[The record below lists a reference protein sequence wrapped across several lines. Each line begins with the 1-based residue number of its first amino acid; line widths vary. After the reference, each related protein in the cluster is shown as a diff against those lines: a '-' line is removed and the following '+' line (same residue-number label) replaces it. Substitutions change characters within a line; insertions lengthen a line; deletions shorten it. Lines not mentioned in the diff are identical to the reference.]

1 MKKVIIIIIAIITLI
16 YVNGGQNYTEL
27 NDLAIIKSIGI
38 TYEDNEYNLYA
49 EIIDE
54 VTQDNLP
61 KTKVI
66 KANNKKIKDAFDD
79 IKLLVNKEIYL
90 SHIDLLIIS
99 ETLNNDNY
107 QEIIDY
113 FLSNKEFRNDFM
125 CIFSNEI
132 KNVLENSKY
141 DEVEE
146 IITTNKDS
154 KNIINV
160 TFEEIIKDFLDKKSF
175 IASYITYDDEIRFTN
190 NVLYQNNKTER
201 INNANK
207 KNWI

>member
-38 TYEDNEYNLYA
+38 DYENNEYTLYA

-54 VTQDNLP
+54 ITKDNLP

-66 KANNKKIKDAFDD
+66 KSSNNNIKNVFNN

-99 ETLNNDNY
+99 ENLNNDNY
-107 QEIIDY
+107 QEIINY
-113 FLSNKEFRNDFM
+113 FLENKEIRNDFM
-125 CIFSNEI
+125 CVFSNEI
-132 KNVLENSKY
+132 ENVLKNSKY

-175 IASYITYDDEIRFTN
+175 KASYITYDNEIRFTN
-190 NVLYQNNKTER
+190 NVLYENNKTER

-207 KNWI
+207 KDWI

>member
-66 KANNKKIKDAFDD
+66 KANNKKIKDAYFAS
-79 IKLLVNKEIYL
+79 LVLIYL
-90 SHIDLLIIS
+90 FFLPIFSLII
-99 ETLNNDNY
+99 
-107 QEIIDY
+107 
-113 FLSNKEFRNDFM
+113 
-125 CIFSNEI
+125 
-132 KNVLENSKY
+132 
-141 DEVEE
+141 
-146 IITTNKDS
+146 
-154 KNIINV
+154 
-160 TFEEIIKDFLDKKSF
+160 
-175 IASYITYDDEIRFTN
+175 
-190 NVLYQNNKTER
+190 
-201 INNANK
+201 
-207 KNWI
+207 

>member
-1 MKKVIIIIIAIITLI
+1 MKKGLIIIITIITLI

-38 TYEDNEYNLYA
+38 TYENNEYTLYA

-54 VTQDNLP
+54 INKDNL
-61 KTKVI
+61 KETKIINASNKEI
-66 KANNKKIKDAFDD
+66 KKLFDD

-99 ETLNNDNY
+99 ETLKDDNY
-107 QEIIDY
+107 QEIINY
-113 FLSNKEFRNDFM
+113 FLENKEIRNDFI
-125 CIFSNEI
+125 CVFSNEI
-132 KNVLENSKY
+132 EEVLKKSKY
-141 DEVEE
+141 DEIEE

-154 KNIINV
+154 KNVINI
-160 TFEEIIKDFLDKKSF
+160 TFEEVIKDFLDTKSF
-175 IASYITYDDEIRFTN
+175 KASYITYDKEIRFTN
-190 NVLYQNNKTER
+190 NILYKNNNIER

-207 KNWI
+207 KN

>member
-1 MKKVIIIIIAIITLI
+1 MKKVLIIIIAIITLI

-38 TYEDNEYNLYA
+38 SYENNEYTLYA

-54 VTQDNLP
+54 VTKDSLP
-61 KTKVI
+61 KTKII
-66 KANNKKIKDAFDD
+66 KTNNKKIKDSFNA

-99 ETLNNDNY
+99 ENLNNSNY
-107 QEIIDY
+107 QEIINY
-113 FLSNKEFRNDFM
+113 FLENKEFRNDFM
-125 CIFSNEI
+125 CIFSNEMENI
-132 KNVLENSKY
+132 LENSKY

-175 IASYITYDDEIRFTN
+175 KASYITYDNEIRFTN

-201 INNANK
+201 INNESK
-207 KNWI
+207 ED

>member
-38 TYEDNEYNLYA
+38 TYENNEYTLYA

-54 VTQDNLP
+54 INKDNIP
-61 KTKVI
+61 QTKVI
-66 KANNKKIKDAFDD
+66 STSNKEIKELFDD

-99 ETLNNDNY
+99 ETLKNDNY
-107 QEIIDY
+107 EEIINY
-113 FLSNKEFRNDFM
+113 FLNNKDIRNDFM

-132 KNVLENSKY
+132 EEVLKNSKY

-146 IITTNKDS
+146 LITTNKDS
-154 KNIINV
+154 KNVINV
-160 TFEEIIKDFLDKKSF
+160 TFEEIIKDFLDTKSF
-175 IASYITYDDEIRFTN
+175 KASYITYDEEIKFTN
-190 NVLYQNNKTER
+190 NVLYKNNKTER
-201 INNANK
+201 INNDQK
-207 KNWI
+207 D

>member
-38 TYEDNEYNLYA
+38 TYENNEYTLYA
-49 EIIDE
+49 EIINE
-54 VTQDNLP
+54 ITKDNLP

-66 KANNKKIKDAFDD
+66 ETSDSNIKEVFNN

-107 QEIIDY
+107 QEIINY
-113 FLSNKEFRNDFM
+113 FLENKEIRNDFM
-125 CIFSNEI
+125 CVFSNEI
-132 KNVLENSKY
+132 QSVLENSKY

-160 TFEEIIKDFLDKKSF
+160 ITIAKIVIILILPANNPKATPSF
-175 IASYITYDDEIRFTN
+175 STYLKLRKPFINSFPFTLSSLLIT
-190 NVLYQNNKTER
+190 
-201 INNANK
+201 
-207 KNWI
+207 

>member
-1 MKKVIIIIIAIITLI
+1 MKKVIIIIIAIITLV

-38 TYEDNEYNLYA
+38 DYENNKYTLYA

-54 VTQDNLP
+54 ITQNNLP

-66 KANNKKIKDAFDD
+66 KSSDNNIKNVFND
-79 IKLLVNKEIYL
+79 IKLYL

-99 ETLNNDNY
+99 ETLNNNNY

-113 FLSNKEFRNDFM
+113 FLESKEIRNDFM
-125 CIFSNEI
+125 CVFSNEI
-132 KNVLENSKY
+132 ENVLENSKY

-160 TFEEIIKDFLDKKSF
+160 TFEEIIKDFLNKKSF
-175 IASYITYDDEIRFTN
+175 KASYITYDNEIKFTN

-207 KNWI
+207 KDWI

>member
-27 NDLAIIKSIGI
+27 NDLALIKSIGI
-38 TYEDNEYNLYA
+38 TYENNEYTLYA

-61 KTKVI
+61 QTKVI
-66 KANNKKIKDAFDD
+66 KASDGNIKDVFNN

-99 ETLNNDNY
+99 ETLNNNNY

-113 FLSNKEFRNDFM
+113 FLENKEIRNDFM
-125 CIFSNEI
+125 CVFSNEI
-132 KNVLENSKY
+132 ENVLSNSKY

-175 IASYITYDDEIRFTN
+175 TASYITYLDEIRFTN

-207 KNWI
+207 KD

>member
-207 KNWI
+207 KN

>member
-1 MKKVIIIIIAIITLI
+1 MKKGLIIIITIITLI

-38 TYEDNEYNLYA
+38 TYENNEYTLYA

-54 VTQDNLP
+54 INKDNL
-61 KTKVI
+61 KETKIINASNKEI
-66 KANNKKIKDAFDD
+66 KKLFDD

-99 ETLNNDNY
+99 ETLKDDNY
-107 QEIIDY
+107 QEIINY
-113 FLSNKEFRNDFM
+113 FLENKEIRNDFI
-125 CIFSNEI
+125 CVFSNEI
-132 KNVLENSKY
+132 EEVLKKSKH
-141 DEVEE
+141 DEIEE

-154 KNIINV
+154 KNVINI
-160 TFEEIIKDFLDKKSF
+160 TFEEVIKDFLDTKSF
-175 IASYITYDDEIRFTN
+175 KASYITYDKEIRFTN
-190 NVLYQNNKTER
+190 NILYKNNNIER

-207 KNWI
+207 KN

>member
-38 TYEDNEYNLYA
+38 TYENNEYTLYA

-54 VTQDNLP
+54 ITKDNLP
-61 KTKVI
+61 KTKII
-66 KANNKKIKDAFDD
+66 KGNNKKIKDTFDD

-107 QEIIDY
+107 QEIINY
-113 FLSNKEFRNDFM
+113 FLSNKEFRNDFI

-132 KNVLENSKY
+132 ESVLTNSKY

-160 TFEEIIKDFLDKKSF
+160 TFEEIISKILCTHVQFPF
-175 IASYITYDDEIRFTN
+175 NGTAEIDGQ
-190 NVLYQNNKTER
+190 VHD
-201 INNANK
+201 AA
-207 KNWI
+207 